1 MKPTALKELQTALQ
15 YLNIIHDD
23 NGDMN
28 AEEIK
33 FSVGEAIRSIQGAIF
48 SETPSTATKFDIFKM
63 TAKDETRPVMCGVY
77 HSQGYKVASDSN
89 VLVAVRDAY
98 DEALEGH
105 ILDRTG
111 KDIIGKYPKWESVF
125 PREDGEDRRAHTLDT
140 AAVYELLRQEKAEK
154 KAAGNGAG
162 IARRA
167 YVKVGDT
174 FFRADKLAM
183 ICSFMDAYG
192 ATEIITHGPRRAA
205 SIYAPD
211 GSKALIMPVAF
222 ASNSDRVYFSNNT
235 PHISDTYEKEK
246 DSYIWLEV
254 A

>member
-23 NGDMN
+23 NGDLN
-28 AEEIK
+28 AEEVK
-33 FSVGEAIRSIQGAIF
+33 FSVGEAIRAIQGAIF
-48 SETPSTATKFDIFKM
+48 SETPSTSTKFDIYKM
-63 TAKDETRPVMCGVY
+63 ASKDETRPVMCGVF
-77 HSQGYKVASDSN
+77 HDKGYKVASDAT
-89 VLVAVRDAY
+89 VLVAVKDSY

-125 PREDGEDRRAHTLDT
+125 PREDGEDRQAHTLDT

-154 KAAGNGAG
+154 KAAGKGAC
-162 IARRA
+162 IARRG

-183 ICSFMDAYG
+183 VCAFMDAYG
-192 ATEIITHGPRRAA
+192 AKEITTYGPRRAA

-211 GSKALIMPVAF
+211 GSKALIMPAAF
-222 ASNSDRVYFSNNT
+222 ASNVNDCYYSYNT
-235 PHISDTYEKEK
+235 RHISDTYEKEK
-246 DSYIWLEV
+246 DKYLWLEV

>member
-1 MKPTALKELQTALQ
+1 MKPTALKELQ
-15 YLNIIHDD
+15 
-23 NGDMN
+23 
-28 AEEIK
+28 
-33 FSVGEAIRSIQGAIF
+33 EAIAILSFQAGNLNANNIEEVREDIRRAVSHIQGAIF
-48 SETPSTATKFDIFKM
+48 SETPSTATKFDIYKM
-63 TAKDETRPVMCGVY
+63 TAKDETRPVMCGVF
-77 HSQGYKVASDSN
+77 HNQGYKVASDSN

-125 PREDGEDRRAHTLDT
+125 PSETSEEKKAYTLDT

-154 KAAGNGAG
+154 KAAGRDRV
-162 IARRA
+162 ARRG

-183 ICSFMDAYG
+183 VCAFMDAYG
-192 ATEIITHGPRRAA
+192 AKEITTYGPRRAA
-205 SIYAPD
+205 AVYAPD
-211 GSKALIMPVAF
+211 GSKALVMPAAF
-222 ASNSDRVYFSNNT
+222 ASNVNDCYYSYNT
-235 PHISDTYEKEK
+235 RHISDTYEKEK
-246 DSYIWLEV
+246 DKYLWLEV

>member
-23 NGDMN
+23 KGDLN

-48 SETPSTATKFDIFKM
+48 SETPSTATKFDIFKI
-63 TAKDETRPVMCGVY
+63 ASKDETRPVMCGVF
-77 HSQGYKVASDSN
+77 HDKGYKVASDAT
-89 VLVAVRDAY
+89 VLVAVKDAY

-125 PREDGEDRRAHTLDT
+125 PSETSEEKKAYTLDT

-154 KAAGNGAG
+154 KAAGRDRV
-162 IARRA
+162 ARRG

-183 ICSFMDAYG
+183 VCAFMDAYG
-192 ATEIITHGPRRAA
+192 AKEITTYGPRRAA
-205 SIYAPD
+205 AVYAPD
-211 GSKALIMPVAF
+211 GSKALIMPAAF
-222 ASNSDRVYFSNNT
+222 ASNVNDCYHPYNT
-235 PHISDTYEKEK
+235 RHISDTYEKEK
-246 DSYIWLEV
+246 DAYLWLEV

>member
-23 NGDMN
+23 KGDLN

-48 SETPSTATKFDIFKM
+48 SETPSTATKFDIFKI
-63 TAKDETRPVMCGVY
+63 ASKDETRPVMCGVF
-77 HSQGYKVASDSN
+77 HDKGYKVASDAT
-89 VLVAVRDAY
+89 VLVAVKDAY

-125 PREDGEDRRAHTLDT
+125 PSETSEEKKAYTLDT

-154 KAAGNGAG
+154 KAAGRDRV
-162 IARRA
+162 ARRG

-183 ICSFMDAYG
+183 VCAFMDAYG
-192 ATEIITHGPRRAA
+192 AKEITTYGPRRAA
-205 SIYAPD
+205 AVYAPD
-211 GSKALIMPVAF
+211 GSKALMAVLPMSWPRVLKMGMGLFSADGEVQGRSLMPVF
-222 ASNSDRVYFSNNT
+222 TSFT
-235 PHISDTYEKEK
+235 
-246 DSYIWLEV
+246 
-254 A
+254 